1 MRRLSLS
8 IIVATCCA
16 VLVSST
22 AMADQFPDRGFNPNP
37 VLFQKDARPYGV
49 DIATWAERASQWF
62 YGQPLESSPLF
73 DPTGANCAVDQQGP
87 VWYVARIAG
96 PPVFSGTRACTIP
109 HQKSIFIYIG
119 AVVDPYP
126 CPAFP
131 SFQPA
136 PGQSLYDF
144 LRADAAPI
152 MDTVDLLEV
161 SLDGQPLSDIL
172 GYRYALSNTWQPTE
186 AERRLADPQVLAAMN
201 DLRKIPRETLP
212 ERVAKAMN
220 QPAPPKPSAIAL
232 QNLRRVWDA
241 GIPVVM
247 GTDAG
252 NIGTLHGPSVFREM
266 EIMTQAGLT
275 PLQVLRSAT
284 SNGAKAMGMERE
296 IGTLA
301 PGKLADLL
309 ILDADPLAN
318 VMNLSKVHRVIKDG
332 KVFVPAELIRSIAG
346 G

>member
-8 IIVATCCA
+8 IIVAACCA

-22 AMADQFPDRGFNPNP
+22 AMADQFPDHGFNPNP

-62 YGQPLESSPLF
+62 YGQPLESNPLF

-131 SFQPA
+131 GFQPA

-152 MDTVDLLEV
+152 MDAVDLLEV
-161 SLDGQPLSDIL
+161 SLDGQPLSNIL
-172 GYRYALSNTWQPTE
+172 DYRYASDDLFTLTGDLSLQGV
-186 AERRLADPQVLAAMN
+186 LDPCITGAPQQAIVDGFFVVFKPLDPGLHTIVVHGTATAFGN
-201 DLRKIPRETLP
+201 DKTF
-212 ERVAKAMN
+212 
-220 QPAPPKPSAIAL
+220 
-232 QNLRRVWDA
+232 
-241 GIPVVM
+241 
-247 GTDAG
+247 TY
-252 NIGTLHGPSVFREM
+252 H
-266 EIMTQAGLT
+266 LT
-275 PLQVLRSAT
+275 
-284 SNGAKAMGMERE
+284 
-296 IGTLA
+296 I
-301 PGKLADLL
+301 D
-309 ILDADPLAN
+309 
-318 VMNLSKVHRVIKDG
+318 
-332 KVFVPAELIRSIAG
+332 
-346 G
+346 